1 MRFGVCCQRPVSDHR
16 KSTAIFDRLYR
27 LVFLSPSWAQRWW
40 LHVGRHTLGASVTDE
55 QCPSEE
61 TMLFLTIRHAL
72 RILIIAALLVA
83 GSVHAAGKYVLIS
96 HAPDSDSWW
105 NTIKNSI
112 KQAGEDYG
120 VTVDYR
126 NPPSGD
132 LADMARL
139 IEQAAAAGYDGVI
152 VTIADYNVLQG
163 AIGKV
168 TAKKIP
174 LITINSGT
182 PEQSEKLGAIM
193 HVGQPEYAAGKGV
206 GERAKAAG
214 VKSFLCVNHYATNPA
229 SFERCRGFGEAIG
242 ADYKKA
248 TLDSGDDP
256 TTIESK
262 VAAYLRQNPGTE
274 GVLTLG
280 PTSAGPTIKALEKSG
295 RAGKLWMATFDLSDD
310 ISKGIK
316 DGTVQFAIDQQ
327 PYLQGYIPVAVLAT
341 MKEMN
346 TTDLKKVAEAVK
358 ANPKTKKRF
367 DEYGL
372 VPNYGPRHI
381 SSGPGFVTKEN
392 ISKVEKY
399 AGQYR

>member
-1 MRFGVCCQRPVSDHR
+1 MTFSCKRS
-16 KSTAIFDRLYR
+16 L
-27 LVFLSPSWAQRWW
+27 
-40 LHVGRHTLGASVTDE
+40 
-55 QCPSEE
+55 
-61 TMLFLTIRHAL
+61 L
-72 RILIIAALLVA
+72 RILALTALLA
-83 GSVHAAGKYVLIS
+83 IGTAHAAGRYVLIS

-112 KQAGEDYG
+112 KQAGEDYS

-152 VTIADYNVLQG
+152 VTIADFNVLQG

-193 HVGQPEYAAGKGV
+193 HVGQPEYAAGKGA

-229 SFERCRGFGEAIG
+229 SFERCRGFAEAIG
-242 ADYKKA
+242 TDYKKS

-262 VAAYLRQNPGTE
+262 VAAYLRQNPGTN
-274 GVLTLG
+274 GILTLG
-280 PTSAGPTIKALEKSG
+280 PTSASPTIKALEKSG
-295 RAGKLWMATFDLSDD
+295 QAGKLWMATFDLSDD

-316 DGTVQFAIDQQ
+316 SGTVKFAIDQQ

-341 MKEMN
+341 MKEMK
-346 TTDLKKVAEAVK
+346 TTDLKKVADAVK

-381 SSGPGFVTKEN
+381 SSGPGFVTKDN
-392 ISKVEKY
+392 IAKVEKF

>member
-1 MRFGVCCQRPVSDHR
+1 MTFSPRRFAR
-16 KSTAIFDRLYR
+16 AI
-27 LVFLSPSWAQRWW
+27 LVLIA
-40 LHVGRHTLGASVTDE
+40 LGT
-55 QCPSEE
+55 
-61 TMLFLTIRHAL
+61 T
-72 RILIIAALLVA
+72 
-83 GSVHAAGKYVLIS
+83 GSVDAAGRYVLIS
-96 HAPDSDSWW
+96 HAPDSDAWW

-152 VTIADYNVLQG
+152 VTIADFNVLQG

-193 HVGQPEYAAGKGV
+193 HVGQPEYAAGHGA

-229 SFERCRGFGEAIG
+229 SFERCRGFAEAIG
-242 ADYKKA
+242 ADYKKS
-248 TLDSGDDP
+248 TLDAGDDP

-262 VAAYLRQNPGTE
+262 VA
-274 GVLTLG
+274 
-280 PTSAGPTIKALEKSG
+280 
-295 RAGKLWMATFDLSDD
+295 
-310 ISKGIK
+310 
-316 DGTVQFAIDQQ
+316 
-327 PYLQGYIPVAVLAT
+327 
-341 MKEMN
+341 
-346 TTDLKKVAEAVK
+346 
-358 ANPKTKKRF
+358 
-367 DEYGL
+367 
-372 VPNYGPRHI
+372 
-381 SSGPGFVTKEN
+381 
-392 ISKVEKY
+392 
-399 AGQYR
+399 

>member
-1 MRFGVCCQRPVSDHR
+1 
-16 KSTAIFDRLYR
+16 
-27 LVFLSPSWAQRWW
+27 
-40 LHVGRHTLGASVTDE
+40 
-55 QCPSEE
+55 
-61 TMLFLTIRHAL
+61 MLFSCKRSLLSILALT
-72 RILIIAALLVA
+72 ALLAMGTAYGA
-83 GSVHAAGKYVLIS
+83 GRYVLIS

-105 NTIKNSI
+105 NVIKNSI
-112 KQAGEDYG
+112 KQAGEDYS

-152 VTIADYNVLQG
+152 VTIADFNVLQG

-182 PEQSEKLGAIM
+182 TEQSEKLGAIM
-193 HVGQPEYAAGKGV
+193 HVGQPEYAAGKGA

-229 SFERCRGFGEAIG
+229 SFERCRGFAEAIG
-242 ADYKKA
+242 ADYKKS

-262 VAAYLRQNPGTE
+262 VAAYLRQNPRTN

-280 PTSAGPTIKALEKSG
+280 PTSASPTIRALEKSG
-295 RAGKLWMATFDLSDD
+295 QAGKMWMATFDLSDD
-310 ISKGIK
+310 ISKAIK
-316 DGTVQFAIDQQ
+316 SGTVKFAIDQQ

-341 MKEMN
+341 MKAMK
-346 TTDLKKVAEAVK
+346 TTDLKKVAAAVK

-381 SSGPGFVTKEN
+381 SSGPGFITKDN
-392 ISKVEKY
+392 IAKVEKY